1 MFVSNANSRGPA
13 RSPPSTPA
21 FPTLDIQTTLNMP
34 NEDQS
39 IRGLF
44 SKAERIREDLSASYE
59 PNSPTYQ
66 ENLSN
71 AIATYVQCLKK
82 AEDYSL
88 FSPNETL
95 EDVSSSD
102 IQYMSINYHLADLI
116 QKVFTPEVSARKEQ
130 ILQSRARYELFLKLL
145 DSYDMLSKRDAKL
158 FEAYNEDKQNF
169 STVSTTDAA
178 ARRDVK
184 ISRFR
189 EEKELKQK
197 LEYLKQNPK
206 LAEQD
211 EQVVRELNLTS
222 IAFMVHQTFQ
232 ALESIAQ
239 ELHILSLAPPAPPPG
254 QQGRPQDGR
263 EDGRNK
269 DGYSERLDGQ
279 VGGLRYSGPI
289 LSSDGKPMRPF
300 TLLDNRQTLKKNVFR
315 PDHSLPTMTIDE
327 YLEEEKRRGGIIEGG
342 GPQSEIRPEP
352 NEDDLDAADA
362 ETMKARAWDEFVEEN
377 PKGSGNT
384 LNRG

>member
-1 MFVSNANSRGPA
+1 MS
-13 RSPPSTPA
+13 
-21 FPTLDIQTTLNMP
+21 

-44 SKAERIREDLSASYE
+44 AKAERAREELGESYE

-66 ENLSN
+66 ENLEKT
-71 AIATYVQCLKK
+71 IATYIQCLKK
-82 AEDYSL
+82 TEDFSL

-95 EDVSSSD
+95 EDIPSSD
-102 IQYMSINYHLADLI
+102 IQYMSINYHLAELI
-116 QKVFTPEVSARKEQ
+116 QKVFTPEVQARKEHL
-130 ILQSRARYELFLKLL
+130 LQAKARYELFLKLL
-145 DSYDMLSKRDAKL
+145 DSYDMLNKADAKL
-158 FEAYNEDKQNF
+158 FESYNEDKQNF
-169 STVSTTDAA
+169 STVSTKDAA
-178 ARRDVK
+178 SRRDVK
-184 ISRFR
+184 IARFR
-189 EEKELKQK
+189 EEKELKRK

-211 EQVVRELNLTS
+211 DQVVRDMNLTN

-232 ALESIAQ
+232 SLESLAQ
-239 ELHILSLAPPAPPPG
+239 ELHIISLAPSAPPPG
-254 QQGRPQDGR
+254 QSARPQDGR
-263 EDGRNK
+263 EDGRDK

-279 VGGLRYSGPI
+279 LGGLRYSGPI

-362 ETMKARAWDEFVEEN
+362 ETMKARAWDEYVEEN

>member
-1 MFVSNANSRGPA
+1 
-13 RSPPSTPA
+13 
-21 FPTLDIQTTLNMP
+21 
-34 NEDQS
+34 
-39 IRGLF
+39 
-44 SKAERIREDLSASYE
+44 
-59 PNSPTYQ
+59 
-66 ENLSN
+66 
-71 AIATYVQCLKK
+71 
-82 AEDYSL
+82 
-88 FSPNETL
+88 
-95 EDVSSSD
+95 
-102 IQYMSINYHLADLI
+102 MSINYHLAELI
-116 QKVFTPEVSARKEQ
+116 QKVFTPDISARKEQ

-145 DSYDMLSKRDAKL
+145 DSYDMLSKGDAKL
-158 FEAYNEDKQNF
+158 LESYSEDKQNF
-169 STVSTTDAA
+169 STVSTKDAA

-184 ISRFR
+184 IARFR
-189 EEKELKQK
+189 QEKGLKQK
-197 LEYLKQNPK
+197 LEVCCTKVAHQSIANVRTQYLRQNPK

-211 EQVVRELNLTS
+211 DQVVRDLNLTN

-232 ALESIAQ
+232 SLESLAQ
-239 ELHILSLAPPAPPPG
+239 ELHILSLAPPPLPAG
-254 QQGRPQDGR
+254 EHVRPQDGR
-263 EDGRNK
+263 EDGRDK

-300 TLLDNRQTLKKNVFR
+300 TLLDTRQTLKKNVFR

-362 ETMKARAWDEFVEEN
+362 ETMKARAWDEYVEEN

>member
-1 MFVSNANSRGPA
+1 
-13 RSPPSTPA
+13 
-21 FPTLDIQTTLNMP
+21 
-34 NEDQS
+34 
-39 IRGLF
+39 
-44 SKAERIREDLSASYE
+44 
-59 PNSPTYQ
+59 
-66 ENLSN
+66 
-71 AIATYVQCLKK
+71 
-82 AEDYSL
+82 
-88 FSPNETL
+88 
-95 EDVSSSD
+95 
-102 IQYMSINYHLADLI
+102 MSINYHLAELI
-116 QKVFTPEVSARKEQ
+116 QKVFTPEVSARKEHL
-130 ILQSRARYELFLKLL
+130 LQARARYELFLKLL
-145 DSYDMLSKRDAKL
+145 DSYDMLSKGDAKL
-158 FEAYNEDKQNF
+158 FESYNEDKQNF
-169 STVSTTDAA
+169 STVSTKDAA

-184 ISRFR
+184 IARFR
-189 EEKELKQK
+189 EEKELKRK
-197 LEYLKQNPK
+197 LEVHLTAMLRETVTNKSTQYLRQNPK

-211 EQVVRELNLTS
+211 DQTVRDLNLTN

-232 ALESIAQ
+232 SLESLAQ
-239 ELHILSLAPPAPPPG
+239 ELHIISLAPPAPPPG
-254 QQGRPQDGR
+254 QSARPQDGR

-300 TLLDNRQTLKKNVFR
+300 TLLDNRQTIKKNVFR

-362 ETMKARAWDEFVEEN
+362 ETMKARAWDEYVEEN

>member
-1 MFVSNANSRGPA
+1 MS
-13 RSPPSTPA
+13 
-21 FPTLDIQTTLNMP
+21 

-44 SKAERIREDLSASYE
+44 AKAERGRQELGSSYE

-66 ENLSN
+66 ENLTN
-71 AIATYVQCLKK
+71 TIATYLQCLKK
-82 AEDYSL
+82 AEDFSL

-95 EDVSSSD
+95 EDITSSD
-102 IQYMSINYHLADLI
+102 IQYMAINYHLAELI
-116 QKVFTPEVSARKEQ
+116 QKVFTPEVSSRKEHL
-130 ILQSRARYELFLKLL
+130 LQARARYERFLKLL
-145 DSYDMLSKRDAKL
+145 DSYDMLGKGDAKL
-158 FEAYNEDKQNF
+158 FESYNEDKQNF
-169 STVSTTDAA
+169 STVSTKDAA

-184 ISRFR
+184 IARFK
-189 EEKELKQK
+189 EEKELKRK
-197 LEYLKQNPK
+197 LEYLQQNPK

-211 EQVVRELNLTS
+211 DQVVRDLNLTN

-232 ALESIAQ
+232 SLESLAQ
-239 ELHILSLAPPAPPPG
+239 ELHIISLAPPAPPPG
-254 QQGRPQDGR
+254 QQTRPEDGR
-263 EDGRNK
+263 EDGRDK
-269 DGYSERLDGQ
+269 SGYSDRLDGQ

-342 GPQSEIRPEP
+342 GPQSEVRPEP
-352 NEDDLDAADA
+352 NEDDFDAADA
-362 ETMKARAWDEFVEEN
+362 ETMKARAWDEFTEEN

-384 LNRG
+384 INRG

>member
-1 MFVSNANSRGPA
+1 MS
-13 RSPPSTPA
+13 
-21 FPTLDIQTTLNMP
+21 

-44 SKAERIREDLSASYE
+44 SRAERIREELAASYE

-66 ENLSN
+66 ENLEN

-82 AEDYSL
+82 AEDFSL

-116 QKVFTPEVSARKEQ
+116 QRVFTPEISARKEQ
-130 ILQSRARYELFLKLL
+130 ILQARARYELFLKLL
-145 DSYDMLSKRDAKL
+145 DSYDMLSKGDVKL
-158 FEAYNEDKQNF
+158 FESYNEDKQNF
-169 STVSTTDAA
+169 STVSTKDAA

-184 ISRFR
+184 IARFR
-189 EEKELKQK
+189 EEKGLKQK
-197 LEYLKQNPK
+197 LEYLRQNPK

-211 EQVVRELNLTS
+211 DQIVRDLNLTS

-232 ALESIAQ
+232 SLESLAQ
-239 ELHILSLAPPAPPPG
+239 ELHIISLAPPTPPAG
-254 QQGRPQDGR
+254 QHTRPQDGR
-263 EDGRNK
+263 EDGRSK
-269 DGYSERLDGQ
+269 DSYSERLDGQ
-279 VGGLRYSGPI
+279 VGGLKYSGPI

-300 TLLDNRQTLKKNVFR
+300 TLLDTRQTLKKNVFR

-342 GPQSEIRPEP
+342 GPQSEVRPEP
-352 NEDDLDAADA
+352 NEDDFDAADA
-362 ETMKARAWDEFVEEN
+362 ETMKARAWDEYVEEN

>member
-1 MFVSNANSRGPA
+1 MS
-13 RSPPSTPA
+13 
-21 FPTLDIQTTLNMP
+21 

-44 SKAERIREDLSASYE
+44 AKAERAREELGESYE
-59 PNSPTYQ
+59 PNSPIYQ
-66 ENLSN
+66 ENLEKT
-71 AIATYVQCLKK
+71 IATYIKCLKK
-82 AEDYSL
+82 TEDFSL

-95 EDVSSSD
+95 EDITSSD
-102 IQYMSINYHLADLI
+102 IQYMSINYHLAELI
-116 QKVFTPEVSARKEQ
+116 QKVFTPEVRARKDHL
-130 ILQSRARYELFLKLL
+130 LQARARYELFLKLL
-145 DSYDMLSKRDAKL
+145 DTYDMLNKADAKL
-158 FEAYNEDKQNF
+158 LESYNEDKQNF
-169 STVSTTDAA
+169 STVSTKDAA

-184 ISRFR
+184 IARFR
-189 EEKELKQK
+189 EEKEIKRK

-211 EQVVRELNLTS
+211 DQVVRDLNLTS

-232 ALESIAQ
+232 SLESLAQ
-239 ELHILSLAPPAPPPG
+239 ELHIISLAPPAPPPG
-254 QQGRPQDGR
+254 QSARPQDGR
-263 EDGRNK
+263 EDGRDK

-279 VGGLRYSGPI
+279 LGGLRYSGPI

-362 ETMKARAWDEFVEEN
+362 ETMKARAWDEYVEEN